1 MLTAL
6 ALLAFAGN
14 SLLCRAALA
23 PGAIGPAGFTA
34 VRIASGALALALL
47 VRARRGADA
56 ADERGG
62 DWPSAFALFAYAAGF
77 SFAYVRLTAATGALL
92 LFGAVQATM
101 LVAGLRGGERVGAR
115 AALGLALA
123 LAGLAVLLVP
133 RATLPELVPAV
144 LMIAAGVAWG
154 AYSLL
159 GRGSLDPL
167 GQTAGNFWRA
177 VVPAA
182 ALSVAFA
189 GEPQAR
195 PAGLALAVASGA
207 VASGLG
213 YAVWYAALRRLP
225 ATRAATV
232 QLAVPV
238 IAAAGGVVL
247 LGEPLTWTLAI
258 AAPLVL
264 GGIALSQRERPRK
277 ETA

>member
-1 MLTAL
+1 VRLTAL
-6 ALLAFAGN
+6 AMLAFAGN

-23 PGAIGPAGFTA
+23 PAAIGPAGFTA

-47 VRARRGADA
+47 VRLGRRAA
-56 ADERGG
+56 ADDGDRSDG

-101 LVAGLRGGERVGAR
+101 LVAGLRSGERVGLR
-115 AALGLALA
+115 AGLGLALA
-123 LAGLAVLLVP
+123 VAGLAVLLVP

-159 GRGSLDPL
+159 GRASADPL

-177 VVPAA
+177 VVPTAALAVVFQGEPPPRPEGLVLA
-182 ALSVAFA
+182 ALS
-189 GEPQAR
+189 
-195 PAGLALAVASGA
+195 GA
-207 VASGLG
+207 IASGLG
-213 YAVWYAALRRLP
+213 YAVWYAALRRLS

-232 QLAVPV
+232 QLSVPV
-238 IAAAGGVVL
+238 IAAAGGVIL
-247 LGEPLTWTLAI
+247 LGEALTWPLLV

-264 GGIALSQRERPRK
+264 GGIALSRSGSTP
-277 ETA
+277 